1 MSTSDRHTANHRTR
15 NVIAAAILPAILF
28 AASAH
33 RSVADEFLAQAP
45 PGSASSNSAGQ
56 PAAAAA
62 KLSHVEARIAELHK
76 QLRITADQEALWGNV
91 AQVMRE
97 NEQKMHDQITARS
110 AKLTTMTAVDDLRSY
125 RRIADEHA
133 DGLKR
138 LVPAFEALYAQ
149 MTPAQQKHADYVFG
163 EHQKHAQHRG

>member
-1 MSTSDRHTANHRTR
+1 MSTSDHRTR
-15 NVIAAAILPAILF
+15 RLTVAAAILPAFLF

-33 RSVADEFLAQAP
+33 LSFANEYLVQASP
-45 PGSASSNSAGQ
+45 ASASPNAASQ
-56 PAAAAA
+56 PAATAA
-62 KLSHVEARIAELHK
+62 KLGHVEARIAELHK

-110 AKLTTMTAVDDLRSY
+110 AMLKTMTAVDDLRSY

-163 EHQKHAQHRG
+163 EHQKHAQHKG